1 MLSNHISWTIEV
13 FQRPQQTQQ
22 PRVFSCC
29 VSVVD
34 PSNIGLQ
41 LAQSSHGVRRHS
53 CHGHGGGIWNLQYIL
68 HIVVVLVI
76 IVWSEQEHATFSKF
90 AKKYFLANLACIGG
104 E

>member
-1 MLSNHISWTIEV
+1 MLSNHISRTIEV

-29 VSVVD
+29 VCVVD

-90 AKKYFLANLACIGG
+90 AKEFFLANLACDG

>member
-1 MLSNHISWTIEV
+1 MLSNHISRTIEV

-29 VSVVD
+29 VCVVD

-53 CHGHGGGIWNLQYIL
+53 CHGHGSGIWNLHTTHCCGAGNHSMERAARNIFKICQRI
-68 HIVVVLVI
+68 
-76 IVWSEQEHATFSKF
+76 
-90 AKKYFLANLACIGG
+90 FLANLACDG